1 MKANFPFSIK
11 FIAFT
16 LLFSM
21 VLGAFPSTPVGAVDE
36 LIVIDDFEDGDVSD
50 WGYFGGNSAG
60 GGYGIAD
67 DRPYEGAYYLS
78 TGWGGEGSAS
88 VFYGGLYRNMDNAA
102 QIVPPSSPIF
112 NVWVLN
118 QSNATVDQYTLEIT
132 IREDLDGNGWTDGV
146 EDSFRLDTVFTS
158 ANFDDQWTLISA
170 PVSDFINLN
179 TGGDGTFNGNL
190 DEIVVVISGVSGIS
204 GSTVEVD
211 FDLFSFTSADTE
223 PTALVDDFESGLPYG
238 TDANGIEIGFVTFND
253 PNSDPPILS
262 TTDSPPAP
270 LPNAEEPNF
279 VLQMDLNVD
288 AWAGFVH
295 NFENETV
302 DTWIPQDW
310 SAYEGISFWF
320 YGTGSGT
327 TMFFDVLDNRNPD
340 STTDD
345 AERWTF
351 TFIDDFSGWQEIKI
365 PFVDMTR
372 KEIGNGAPND
382 GFNLSEVHGYGLG
395 TLNTGGP
402 AVYYLDNVMVY
413 GLAPERPLTVSF
425 GSINYDVLEGSTAN
439 AIVKLNKPVEET
451 VTIDVSTEYGAAIPD
466 RDYIPTQE
474 TLVFDPNTTQQ
485 TFTVQTINDN
495 KYQGDLGVVLS
506 LSNPTGGAELGLPPI
521 ARLTILDD
529 ESYDPNLL
537 DDFETTPYFWEVDKK
552 ATLTNLEI
560 EADDALAL
568 PGQGAFEHVL
578 VAAQKHG
585 RGSFTFSRT
594 FPIGQNWSDSGGLN
608 FWYYGQNSSKDIE
621 INLVNQEEINNQP
634 SDWELVWSDE
644 FNDEAGTAPDES
656 IWGQEYGDG
665 TANGI
670 PGWGNDELEFYT
682 ASTENAALDGG
693 GNLQITAKEADG
705 SLMCYYGPC
714 EYTSARLLTKDRF
727 EVAYGRVEAR
737 IKVPEGAG
745 LWPAFWMLGTDL
757 DHVGW
762 PQSGEIDIMEYVG
775 RVPNEIFGTL
785 HGPGYSGGASYGQ
798 YYDLG
803 EPVGNQ
809 FHIFA
814 VEWEPDKIVWLLDGV
829 PFFTA
834 TPDDDYLLG
843 KQWVFNHPFYI
854 LLNVA
859 VGGNF
864 GGPVGE
870 ETTFPQSMQ
879 VDYVRLYQA
888 DKNSTSFS
896 TSFIDDF
903 TGWQKIELPFDAFV
917 NDTGATLDLEDV
929 DRIAFI
935 IPDGLSEPVMVD
947 QIRLTC
953 PETVM
958 VENTADSGV
967 GSLRNALNAVCADG
981 TVTFSPDLEGQT
993 ITLLSGPLTL
1003 GKNLTIDGSDAP
1015 DLTVSGNSSDRIL
1028 IINAGTTAEVRH
1040 LNLANG
1046 YGWQLAGGVLNNGHL
1061 TLDHVA
1067 VINNVMATDAGDYW
1081 QGGGGIYNGDGA
1093 VLNLIDSTVAD
1104 NQAGWSGGGI
1114 YAFFNTT
1121 TTIVRSTI
1129 SGNVSNDTGGAIRS
1143 LGNMTITNSTISGN
1157 TATGWHGGAIFMTD
1171 GDITINNSTIANNI
1185 APEYAS
1191 SAIFIGS
1198 YSSFIPTLTLSNT
1211 IITGNQWYACEKFAS
1226 GVTGN
1231 VVSMGH
1237 NLVQDDSCS
1246 PVASDLIGVDA
1257 LLGPLADNSGPTLT
1271 HALLPGSPAI
1281 DAGDDSLCPGIDQRG
1296 VVRPQGLH
1304 CDIGAYESRG
1314 SEELIYKV
1322 ILLLIYNDN

>member
-1 MKANFPFSIK
+1 MKTNLPFSIK
-11 FIAFT
+11 LIACILF
-16 LLFSM
+16 FSM
-21 VLGAFPSTPVGAVDE
+21 IVGALPSTPVGAVNE
-36 LIVIDDFEDGDVSD
+36 LIIIDDFEDGDVSD
-50 WGYFGGNSAG
+50 WGYFGGNAAG

-67 DRPYEGAYYLS
+67 DRPYEGTYYLS
-78 TGWGGEGSAS
+78 TGWGGEGSTS

-132 IREDLDGNGWTDGV
+132 IREDLDGNGWTDTQ

-158 ANFDDQWTLISA
+158 TDFDDQWTLISA
-170 PVSDFINLN
+170 PVSDFTDLY

-190 DEIVVVISGVSGIS
+190 DEIVIVISGVSGAS

-253 PNSDPPILS
+253 PNSDPPVLS

-270 LPNAEEPNF
+270 LPNADVPNN

-302 DTWIPQDW
+302 DTWVPQDW
-310 SAYEGISFWF
+310 SAFEGISFWL

-351 TFIDDFSGWQEIKI
+351 AFIDDFSGWMEIQI
-365 PFVDMTR
+365 PFADMTR

-382 GFNLSEVHGYGLG
+382 GFNLNEVHGYGLG

-402 AVYYLDNVMVY
+402 AVYYMDNVMVY
-413 GLAPERPLTVSF
+413 GLAPDRPLTVGFSKIDYPF
-425 GSINYDVLEGSTAN
+425 VEGSEALIT
-439 AIVKLNKPVEET
+439 VKLSKPVEET
-451 VTIDVSTEYGAAIPD
+451 VTVQVDTEYGFGIAD

-474 TLVFDPNTTQQ
+474 TLVFMPSTTTQS
-485 TFTVQTINDN
+485 FTVQTIDDN

-506 LSNPTGGAELGLPPI
+506 LSNPTGGAALGLPPI
-521 ARLTILDD
+521 ARLTILDN

-537 DDFETTPYFWEVDKK
+537 DDFETPPYLWETDQE

-560 EADDALAL
+560 PAGDALAL
-568 PGQGAFEHVL
+568 PGQGNYEHVL
-578 VAAQKHG
+578 QASQNNG
-585 RGSFTFSRT
+585 GTPYSFSRS
-594 FPIGQNWSDSGGLN
+594 FPIGQNWSNSGGIN

-621 INLVNQEEINNQP
+621 IELVNQEEINNLP
-634 SDWELVWSDE
+634 SEWQLVWSDE
-644 FNDEAGTAPDES
+644 FNDEAGTAPDEA

-682 ASTENAALDGG
+682 ASTDNAALDGG

-727 EVAYGRVEAR
+727 EVAYGRLEAR

-757 DHVGW
+757 DQVGW

-803 EPVGNQ
+803 EPVADQ
-809 FHIFA
+809 FHTFA
-814 VEWEPDKIVWLLDGV
+814 VEWEPDKIVWLLDGI

-834 TPDDDYLLG
+834 TPTDDYMLD

-870 ETTFPQSMQ
+870 DTIFPQSML

-888 DKNSTSFS
+888 NTIPTSS
-896 TSFIDDF
+896 SASFIDDF
-903 TGWQKIELPFDAFV
+903 TGWQKIELPFDSFV
-917 NDTGATLDLEDV
+917 NDTGAALDLEDV
-929 DRIAFI
+929 DRIAFN

-947 QIRLTC
+947 QIRLSC

-958 VENTADSGV
+958 VENTADSGP

-981 TVTFSPDLEGQT
+981 TITFSPDLEGQT

-1003 GKNLTIDGSDAP
+1003 GKNVTIDGSDAP
-1015 DLTVSGNSSDRIL
+1015 DLTISGNSSDRIL
-1028 IINAGTTAEVRH
+1028 IINAGTTAEVSH
-1040 LNLANG
+1040 LILANG
-1046 YGWQLAGGVLNNGHL
+1046 YGWQLAGGVLNNGAL
-1061 TLDHVA
+1061 TLDHVH
-1067 VINNVMATDAGDYW
+1067 VTDNVMATDAGDYW

-1093 VLNLIDSTVAD
+1093 SLNLIDSSVSGNNA
-1104 NQAGWSGGGI
+1104 AWSGGGI

-1121 TTIVRSTI
+1121 TTIERSTI
-1129 SGNVSNDTGGAIRS
+1129 SGNTSNDVGGGIRS
-1143 LGNMTITNSTISGN
+1143 LGNMTIINSTISGN

-1185 APEYAS
+1185 GPEWAPS
-1191 SAIFIGS
+1191 TIFIGDYGS
-1198 YSSFIPTLTLSNT
+1198 YTSTLTLSNT
-1211 IITGNQWYACEKFAS
+1211 IITSNQWYACEKSAS
-1226 GVTGN
+1226 GVTRE
-1231 VVSMGH
+1231 VISLGH

-1246 PVASDLIGVDA
+1246 PVESDLIGVDA
-1257 LLGPLADNSGPTLT
+1257 LLGPLADNTGPTLT

-1281 DAGDDSLCPGIDQRG
+1281 DAGDDALCPGIDQRG
-1296 VVRPQGLH
+1296 VLRPQGLY
-1304 CDIGAYESRG
+1304 CDIGSYESIG
-1314 SEELIYKV
+1314 SEEYPFKIF
-1322 ILLLIYNDN
+1322 IPIIFSDN